1 MANVIVNDTNLT
13 NIANA
18 IREKNGE
25 TTSYKP
31 SEMAAAIAAIEGGGG
46 GYVPTD
52 EELRYKAGSVSPFSG
67 GANAW
72 ILKEYGDRI
81 YFETMNASSGS
92 YFDSYPYDEFT
103 ANITVDNNYVSVIQ
117 LNSLFNGS
125 TVKNITG
132 SFFTAGENQINV
144 RGCQQMFAYCNY
156 LRSINDE
163 FLDGHFI
170 WANASGTSNGRFSLS
185 FSDCYSLREVPKF
198 FMDMM
203 NNKDGGPM
211 TNNANYAYNTLF
223 KDCYTLNKIENLPV
237 ITSLVNGNN
246 ITTDMFNATFYNC
259 CNISNLTF
267 ATNTDGTPKT
277 AKWTGQTIDL
287 TQGFGCCN
295 NTSATQM
302 MTGYNSGLLES
313 DGLLWSSTDDPT
325 TQYYKGNN
333 LNKKWAKHL
342 TTSKYG
348 HTEAV
353 ETINSLPD
361 TSAAGGGNII
371 KFSRESGWYADYFRG
386 RTTNNSTSST
396 INKLTADEIAI
407 ATAKGWTVTLV

>member
-1 MANVIVNDTNLT
+1 MANVIINDTNLT

-52 EELRYKAGSVSPFSG
+52 ADLRYKAGSVSPFSG

-103 ANITVDNNYVSVIQ
+103 ANITVDNNYVSVVQ
-117 LNSLFNGS
+117 LNNLFNGS

-163 FLDGHFI
+163 FIDGHFI

-203 NNKDGGPM
+203 NNASGGPM
-211 TNNANYAYNTLF
+211 TNNANYTYNTLF

-237 ITSLVNGNN
+237 IVSMVNGSNLTAN
-246 ITTDMFNATFYNC
+246 MFNATFYNC
-259 CNISNLTF
+259 HNISKFTF
-267 ATNTDGTPKT
+267 ATDYPNKPKT
-277 AKWTGQTIDL
+277 AKWTNQTIDL
-287 TQGFGCCN
+287 SQGFGYC
-295 NTSATQM
+295 TSADTN
-302 MTGYNSGLLES
+302 MTGYNSGLIN
-313 DGLLWSSTDDPT
+313 DNRFSSVFLPDK
-325 TQYYKGNN
+325 QYYVGDGINTYWSAGMN
-333 LNKKWAKHL
+333 CA
-342 TTSKYG
+342 KYG

-361 TSAAGGGNII
+361 TSAAGGNNTII
-371 KFSRESGWYADYFRG
+371 FQGSQGGCTDYLKGKATNSGTGISRISLLSDA
-386 RTTNNSTSST
+386 
-396 INKLTADEIAI
+396 EIAV
-407 ATAKGWTVTLV
+407 ATAKGWTVSIV